1 MLASRKDI
9 KQPLSPLRIKKRL
22 SRFLGKGLTTSSAT
36 SPNSNAEIFH
46 DENSVVTLTT
56 LPTLPLSAAISSSR
70 DSSVKLSRIA
80 NKDDNDIISKI
91 CICLQDV
98 CVCTPLE
105 PEQPPQPVKLE
116 PRVCKDHT
124 CVCFNQICKCA
135 TPLCVCC
142 TIDENAQKVHV
153 KPYSYRPFVSLRTLD
168 EETGAK
174 GTLAQET
181 DAKNAEPLSSLF
193 VPFKDRAL
201 DTASLKDSKTY
212 KEPSNLN
219 KKPKELSPKPHEAS
233 SIQFS
238 KAIRDFKDAI
248 KRGLEKS
255 YKYKLKI
262 QFKIH
267 SLRRTKTSSLSW
279 FKRRRDYL
287 QGSPSPEAS
296 MPLCYRRYDIAPAP
310 VNLSELEKRNYY
322 HEQYLS
328 HQKASDYNGAS
339 YLKAVIMR
347 AKMKSSASQIRKIH
361 AKSSTPNFSSNR
373 KSLPRKNLP
382 FVVGHYYAFK
392 SSPVRP
398 ARLISPLVT
407 CEETVD
413 EKLARL
419 LAEFARH
426 RSFAA
431 IKAYKFELRIRNRG
445 KGKPFTTQGEH
456 PAVRLPLIP
465 SVTGS
470 QKETKLSKKGE
481 SKNKNC
487 DDAINMIEEYAQEMG
502 MLLTTPELKVRMD
515 ADNVVS
521 PLRNLN
527 KLKDPTLNSI
537 EIPRMEPG
545 HYSFVRIRSTSKS
558 GETRSAMIVR
568 KDNVGDRKFSSIFRD
583 CIERI
588 DKVPETQSTMSV
600 DSNRG
605 KNETQKD
612 TGKQISSIL
621 SAIESMQ
628 RATSNDVKER
638 SMKSKAC
645 GLQPGSGSLESAA
658 ISRSRKVLKKVHRVQ
673 ERDSKHDNKVQEASC
688 EISTN
693 HRVASRKV
701 VSFKDSSPVTK
712 KVLKESSVLNKSS
725 STLQHLGTKSLG
737 SVSDIAKR

>member
-1 MLASRKDI
+1 MNMLVSRKDI

-22 SRFLGKGLTTSSAT
+22 SRFLGKGLTASSAA

-46 DENSVVTLTT
+46 EENSVVTLTT
-56 LPTLPLSAAISSSR
+56 LPTLPLSVAISSSR
-70 DSSVKLSRIA
+70 DSVASSVNLPSK
-80 NKDDNDIISKI
+80 NDDNDIISKI

-116 PRVCKDHT
+116 PLVCKDHT

-142 TIDENAQKVHV
+142 TIDENAQKVHD
-153 KPYSYRPFVSLRTLD
+153 KPYSYRPFVSLGTLN
-168 EETGAK
+168 EETDAK
-174 GTLAQET
+174 GIIAEET
-181 DAKNAEPLSSLF
+181 DAKNVEPLSSLF
-193 VPFKDRAL
+193 VPFEDRAL

-212 KEPSNLN
+212 EDPSSLN
-219 KKPKELSPKPHEAS
+219 KKFEYKPHEAS
-233 SIQFS
+233 SIHFS
-238 KAIRDFKDAI
+238 KAFKDFKDAI

-255 YKYKLKI
+255 YKYKLKV

-279 FKRRRDYL
+279 FKRRRDHL
-287 QGSPSPEAS
+287 QGSPSSEAS
-296 MPLCYRRYDIAPAP
+296 MPLCCRRYDIAPAP

-328 HQKASDYNGAS
+328 RQKASDYNGAS
-339 YLKAVIMR
+339 YLKVVIMR

-361 AKSSTPNFSSNR
+361 AKSSTPKFSSHG
-373 KSLPRKNLP
+373 KSLHRKNLP
-382 FVVGHYYAFK
+382 FVVGHYYTFK
-392 SSPVRP
+392 NSPVRP
-398 ARLISPLVT
+398 ASLISPLVPR
-407 CEETVD
+407 EETVD

-431 IKAYKFELRIRNRG
+431 IKAYKFELRIRNRR
-445 KGKPFTTQGEH
+445 KDKPSTTQEEH
-456 PAVRLPLIP
+456 PAVRLPLI
-465 SVTGS
+465 SS
-470 QKETKLSKKGE
+470 SIQHKTKPSKKGE
-481 SKNKNC
+481 SKNQNC
-487 DDAINMIEEYAQEMG
+487 QDAINMIEEYAQEMG
-502 MLLTTPELKVRMD
+502 MLLTTPELKVRMN
-515 ADNVVS
+515 ADSKDKNVS

-527 KLKDPTLNSI
+527 KLKDPTLNGI
-537 EIPRMEPG
+537 DIPRMEPG

-568 KDNVGDRKFSSIFRD
+568 KDNVGDRKFSSVFRD

-605 KNETQKD
+605 KNETQKE
-612 TGKQISSIL
+612 TGKQINSIL
-621 SAIESMQ
+621 SAIESMH
-628 RATSNDVKER
+628 RATPNEN
-638 SMKSKAC
+638 SMKSKGC
-645 GLQPGSGSLESAA
+645 GLQPGSGSLEMAA
-658 ISRSRKVLKKVHRVQ
+658 NSRSKKVLKKVHRVE
-673 ERDSKHDNKVQEASC
+673 ERAFEHDDKVQEASC
-688 EISTN
+688 EISTK
-693 HRVASRKV
+693 HRAENRKV
-701 VSFKDSSPVTK
+701 VSFKDCSPVTK

-737 SVSDIAKR
+737 SISDIAKC